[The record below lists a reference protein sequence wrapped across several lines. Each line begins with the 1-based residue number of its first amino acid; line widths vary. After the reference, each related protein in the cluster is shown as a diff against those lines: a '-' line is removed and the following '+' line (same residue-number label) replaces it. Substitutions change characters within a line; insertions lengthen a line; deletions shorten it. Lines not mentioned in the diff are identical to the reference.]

1 VNHVVMSMGTD
12 EEFCRQ
18 IDDKIV
24 ETLWQTE
31 SKGIRKQSRRLV
43 ARRRLS
49 MSYEMGGLEIPLVE
63 DIAHGLR
70 CNFFG
75 RMYNMTEIGDSKAPF
90 VVSLFER
97 FLNQRQV
104 DRIKELV
111 EVGGSQ
117 IYGLLA
123 DRSRR
128 YSTFFSQVFRSMSK
142 LVRLAEEGEKWAE
155 MPLAGHGS
163 SAKVQIISLAE
174 ALVLKHHGIINVS
187 QLFCKH
193 EDRAGRDLSKDTA
206 YPREL
211 EVGYPGIVGLCKHL
225 RNELKKEMAGKQIQV
240 SSAHKSFLTTENL
253 SRISIKYRKWVRQDT
268 DRSIP
273 GPPSFFTRQRE
284 GIIVPSME
292 EYKKGYRS
300 IIKMDIPSKTK
311 ETAYLILNRQNWTS
325 WKARLSRIGE
335 DQTGNCTYCGR
346 KEDTRHMLVS
356 CEVYSQRIWEI
367 MGIVITRILRKLE
380 PECSDFHT
388 HLFEILYNRKIP
400 RLKSP
405 LGNEI
410 MIFMQEMKREII
422 WRRFKRYENQRLQA
436 IQINDDRIKAHMSIV
451 CEKIIKLRKYRRKQ
465 YELFS
470 EFQNEL
476 ANI

>member
-1 VNHVVMSMGTD
+1 
-12 EEFCRQ
+12 
-18 IDDKIV
+18 
-24 ETLWQTE
+24 
-31 SKGIRKQSRRLV
+31 
-43 ARRRLS
+43 
-49 MSYEMGGLEIPLVE
+49 
-63 DIAHGLR
+63 
-70 CNFFG
+70 
-75 RMYNMTEIGDSKAPF
+75 
-90 VVSLFER
+90 
-97 FLNQRQV
+97 
-104 DRIKELV
+104 
-111 EVGGSQ
+111 
-117 IYGLLA
+117 
-123 DRSRR
+123 
-128 YSTFFSQVFRSMSK
+128 
-142 LVRLAEEGEKWAE
+142 

-174 ALVLKHHGIINVS
+174 ALVLKHHGFINVS

-240 SSAHKSFLTTENL
+240 SSSHKSFLSTENM

-311 ETAYLILNRQNWTS
+311 ETAFLILNRQNWTS

-356 CEVYSQRIWEI
+356 CEVYSERIWEI
-367 MGIVITRILRKLE
+367 MGTVITRILRKIE

-400 RLKSP
+400 RLKSSM
-405 LGNEI
+405 GNEI

-465 YELFS
+465 HELFS

-476 ANI
+476 VNI